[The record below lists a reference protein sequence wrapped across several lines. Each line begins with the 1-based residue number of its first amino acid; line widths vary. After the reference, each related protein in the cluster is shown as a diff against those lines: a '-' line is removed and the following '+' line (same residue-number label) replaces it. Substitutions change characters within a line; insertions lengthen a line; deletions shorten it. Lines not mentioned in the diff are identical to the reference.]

1 MTRPDTPAASD
12 PAASREEQGRAISRL
27 LGLLE
32 TEDAL
37 DPRVMEARA
46 ELAEATARTGEYEDA
61 VKQADELLKDAQREH
76 GPEHPATLRARAAV
90 DLILD
95 LAGLAGLGRA

>member
-12 PAASREEQGRAISRL
+12 PAAAREEQGRAITRL
-27 LGLLE
+27 LALLE

-61 VKQADELLKDAQREH
+61 IKQADELLKDAQREH
-76 GPEHPATLRARAAV
+76 GPEHPTAVRSGAAV
-90 DLILD
+90 DLILE
-95 LAGLAGLGRA
+95 LAGLAGLERA